1 MKKSRSKDCGWWWLS
16 AAFRVLL
23 YVMPL
28 CLFFS
33 YHPVIKLG
41 ESEAMYFEL
50 SVAEIWLVVYSIVA
64 FVEMVRRK
72 KLLAGLKQKWW
83 WMWLLFPVWLTLSVL
98 WSLNVTRGVLTAG
111 MMWLV
116 VFAGYGVWT
125 LRDGLDEEFWVRWWK
140 WFLGSSLL
148 ICGWCV
154 LQCILDLVGVGQD
167 YSLMCDGCTYHMFG
181 FPHPNGFAIEPQFM
195 GNLLLAPAITAAWLF
210 SRGDCNSAF
219 RGRGSSRPSLRGSD
233 PSSLDQ
239 GSPTGRRLETKSKLF
254 ACSAPTVVGR
264 NLRKPLKTLL
274 PVASQESYDG
284 GSCSLCSNFL
294 LACFFIITATLF
306 LTFSRGAIYAFVV
319 GMLFMSGFVVF
330 GAKKRERGG
339 LWKRVGMVWG
349 LVILSFVV
357 VLNVQGLM
365 AEMGPTSDTYFD
377 GVAKVVNHLSLGVID
392 LKADDGVEQGE
403 EMENVEWKLLEDE
416 YAVVE
421 NTVENFEKEEAIF
434 DGYVAES
441 TDTRVRLSGAAVKV
455 WSQSLS
461 NVLFGVGLG
470 GAGYAL
476 YNNGLS
482 PAPREIVQNEY
493 VSLLLETGLIGIFLL
508 ALTMVLVI
516 RMVWRKPLSMMILS
530 LLVVYGLSLIF
541 FSGLP
546 NALHIYLLLMLFVA
560 V

>member
-1 MKKSRSKDCGWWWLS
+1 MKKSHSKDGDEWRWLS
-16 AAFRVLL
+16 VAFRALL

-50 SVAEIWLVVYSIVA
+50 SVAEIWLVMYDVVA

-72 KLLAGLKQKWW
+72 KLLVGLRQKWW

-116 VFAGYGVWT
+116 VFAGYGMWV
-125 LRDGLDEEFWVRWWK
+125 LKDELDGGFWARWWR

-154 LQCILDLVGVGQD
+154 VQCILDLVGVGQD
-167 YSLMCDGCTYHMFG
+167 YSLMCDGCTYRMFG

-195 GNLLLAPAITAAWLF
+195 GNLLLAPAIAAAWLF

-233 PSSLDQ
+233 PSSL
-239 GSPTGRRLETKSKLF
+239 
-254 ACSAPTVVGR
+254 GR

-274 PVASQESYDG
+274 PVASQESYDN
-284 GSCSLCSNFL
+284 GSCSSCSIFL
-294 LACFFIITATLF
+294 LVCLFIMTATLF

-330 GAKKRERGG
+330 GAKKRERGV
-339 LWKRVGMVWG
+339 LRKRVGTVWG

-365 AEMGPTSDTYFD
+365 AGVGPTNDTYFD
-377 GVAKVVNHLSLGVID
+377 GVSKVVNHLSLGVID
-392 LKADDGVEQGE
+392 LKADDASRRSGE
-403 EMENVEWKLLEDE
+403 VGNTEGELKEDE
-416 YAVVE
+416 FVVVE
-421 NTVENFEKEEAIF
+421 NSVENSEKEEKEEAIF

-441 TDTRVRLSGAAVKV
+441 TDTRVRLSGAAVEV
-455 WSQSLS
+455 WSQSVP
-461 NVLFGVGLG
+461 NALFGVGLG

-482 PAPREIVQNEY
+482 PAPKEIVQNEY
-493 VSLLLETGLIGIFLL
+493 ASLLLETGLIG
-508 ALTMVLVI
+508 V
-516 RMVWRKPLSMMILS
+516 S
-530 LLVVYGLSLIF
+530 LLVLTLVLIVRVVWKNDSRVMVLGLLLAYGVSLVF

-546 NALHIYLLLMLFVA
+546 NALHIYLLSLVMIVM

>member
-1 MKKSRSKDCGWWWLS
+1 MKKFHSKDGGWWWLS
-16 AAFRVLL
+16 AAFRALL

-50 SVAEIWLVVYSIVA
+50 SVAEIWLVIYDIVA
-64 FVEMVRRK
+64 FAEMARRK
-72 KLLAGLKQKWW
+72 KVLASLKRGRW

-116 VFAGYGVWT
+116 AFAGYGMWI
-125 LRDGLDEEFWVRWWK
+125 LRDELDEGFWTRWWR
-140 WFLGSSLL
+140 WFFGSTLL
-148 ICGWCV
+148 MCGWCV
-154 LQCILDLVGVGQD
+154 VQCVLDLVGVSQD

-195 GNLLLAPAITAAWLF
+195 GNLLLAPAIAAAWLYIKKQTSKKIERLR
-210 SRGDCNSAF
+210 SRGVVSTTAKSDSDLYCSTSSSSVAVVETTT
-219 RGRGSSRPSLRGSD
+219 GS
-233 PSSLDQ
+233 
-239 GSPTGRRLETKSKLF
+239 LF
-254 ACSAPTVVGR
+254 
-264 NLRKPLKTLL
+264 
-274 PVASQESYDG
+274 
-284 GSCSLCSNFL
+284 LCSNFL
-294 LACFFIITATLF
+294 LVCFFIITATLF

-330 GAKKRERGG
+330 GAKKRERGV

-365 AEMGPTSDTYFD
+365 AEVGQTNDTYFD
-377 GVAKVVNHLSLGVID
+377 GVSKVVNHLSLGVID
-392 LKADDGVEQGE
+392 LKGDDAVREVKKNENTEGE
-403 EMENVEWKLLEDE
+403 LVDDRFE
-416 YAVVE
+416 VVE
-421 NTVENFEKEEAIF
+421 KPVENFEENSGKEEAIF

-441 TDTRVRLSGAAVKV
+441 TDTRVRLSGAAVSV
-455 WSQSLS
+455 WSQSS
-461 NVLFGVGLG
+461 RNVLLGVGLG
-470 GAGYAL
+470 GAGQAL
-476 YNNGLS
+476 YDNGLS

-493 VSLLLETGLIGIFLL
+493 AALLLETGLIGVSLF
-508 ALTMVLVI
+508 ALMMVLVV
-516 RMVWRKPLSMMILS
+516 RLVWKTSMRVMILS
-530 LLVVYGLSLIF
+530 LLVAYGISLVF

-546 NALHIYLLLMLFVA
+546 NALHVYLLPVIILA
-560 V
+560 VYIPDVRF

>member
-1 MKKSRSKDCGWWWLS
+1 MEQSRNKDGSGWGWLS
-16 AAFRVLL
+16 ATLRVLL

-72 KLLAGLKQKWW
+72 KLLVGLKQKWW

-125 LRDGLDEEFWVRWWK
+125 LKDELDEEFWARWWR

-154 LQCILDLVGVGQD
+154 VQCILDLVGVGQD

-195 GNLLLAPAITAAWLF
+195 GNLLLAPTLVTVYLLLAGP
-210 SRGDCNSAF
+210 GDMF
-219 RGRGSSRPSLRGSD
+219 RLGPRPSGPSPRADGANPRAAALRNA
-233 PSSLDQ
+233 PSSEHIHHPLIMN
-239 GSPTGRRLETKSKLF
+239 KLLLF
-254 ACSAPTVVGR
+254 YSF
-264 NLRKPLKTLL
+264 TL
-274 PVASQESYDG
+274 
-284 GSCSLCSNFL
+284 
-294 LACFFIITATLF
+294 TATLF

-319 GMLFMSGFVVF
+319 GMLFMSGFMVF
-330 GAKKRERGG
+330 GARKRKQR
-339 LWKRVGMVWG
+339 LVVAKRVGVVWG

-365 AEMGPTSDTYFD
+365 AEVGPTSDTYFD
-377 GVAKVVNHLSLGVID
+377 GVAKAANHLSLGVID
-392 LKADDGVEQGE
+392 LNGDDGAEPSGE
-403 EMENVEWKLLEDE
+403 MGNTEGEPIKDE
-416 YAVVE
+416 FVIVE
-421 NTVENFEKEEAIF
+421 NSVENFEKEEAIF

-455 WSQSLS
+455 WSQSVS
-461 NVLFGVGLG
+461 NALFGVGLG

-482 PAPREIVQNEY
+482 PAPKEIVQNEY
-493 VSLLLETGLIGIFLL
+493 ASLLLETGLIG
-508 ALTMVLVI
+508 V
-516 RMVWRKPLSMMILS
+516 S
-530 LLVVYGLSLIF
+530 LLVLTLVLVMRAIWKNDLKVMVLGLLVAYGVSLVF